1 VVERL
6 SIRGDFVAKRVAFS
20 AGVVVFG
27 LLAFSCLD
35 ARAAASS
42 RRPTTPEEFEASLGY
57 QTGTIALSGG
67 LATLR
72 LPPSFRYINPESARR
87 LLTVAWD
94 NPPGTAD
101 GTLGMLIPAGVS
113 PLSPDGWGI
122 VITYDEDGFV
132 NDDDARSL
140 DYAKLLKEM
149 QESAAARN
157 AEREEEGFEP
167 VTLVGWAEPPSYDAA
182 THKLYWAK
190 ELVFGSE
197 SEHTLNYSI
206 RVLGRRGVLVLNA
219 VAGMNQLPLIRSQTQ
234 GVLAA
239 VEFNEGHRYR
249 DYLPGTDKAAAYGL
263 TGLIVGATA
272 AKAGFFKVLLAGIL
286 AFKKAVIVG
295 VVALAAAIKRFF
307 ARGSKQAEPENA

>member
-1 VVERL
+1 
-6 SIRGDFVAKRVAFS
+6 VAKRVAFS

-27 LLAFSCLD
+27 LLALSRLD

-42 RRPTTPEEFEASLGY
+42 GRPISPEEFEASLGY

-87 LLTVAWD
+87 LLTAAWD

-101 GTLGMLIPAGVS
+101 GTLGMLIPAAVS
-113 PLSPDGWGI
+113 PLSSDGWGI

-149 QESAAARN
+149 QESAAAAN

-190 ELVFGSE
+190 ELMFGSD

-219 VAGMNQLPLIRSQTQ
+219 VAGMNQLPLIRSQTRE
-234 GVLAA
+234 VLAA
-239 VEFNEGHRYR
+239 VEFNDGHRYR
-249 DYLPGTDKAAAYGL
+249 DYLPGTDKAATYGL

-286 AFKKAVIVG
+286 AFKKTVIVG
-295 VVALAAAIKRFF
+295 FVALAAAIKRFF
-307 ARGSKQAEPENA
+307 ARGSKQTEPENA

>member
-1 VVERL
+1 
-6 SIRGDFVAKRVAFS
+6 VAKRIGFS

-27 LLAFSCLD
+27 LLALSLLD
-35 ARAAASS
+35 AQAGSDERSI
-42 RRPTTPEEFEASLGY
+42 TPKEFEAKLEY
-57 QTGTIALSGG
+57 QTGTIAIRDG

-72 LPPSFRYINPESARR
+72 LPNSFRFVGPEGSRR
-87 LLTVAWD
+87 LLVGAWG

-101 GTLGMLIPAGVS
+101 GALGMLIPAAVS

-122 VITYDEDGFV
+122 VITYEEEGFV
-132 NDDDARSL
+132 NDDDAASL
-140 DYAKLLKEM
+140 DYVKLLKEM

-157 AEREEEGFEP
+157 TEREKEGFEP
-167 VTLVGWAEPPSYDAA
+167 VTLVGWAEPPSYDSA

-190 ELVFGSE
+190 ELVFGTDQ
-197 SEHTLNYSI
+197 EHTLNYSI

-219 VAGMNQLPLIRSQTQ
+219 VAGMNQLPLIRSQTRD
-234 GVLAA
+234 VLAA
-239 VEFNEGHRYR
+239 VEFNQGHRYR

-272 AKAGFFKVLLAGIL
+272 AKAGFFKLLIAGIV

-295 VVALAAAIKRFF
+295 FVALAAAIRRFF